1 MESYSHWSFW
11 ALIAIL
17 YSIMHYGKKI
27 IDVLY
32 DISTEIKSLDHNMR
46 NIFYGYN
53 NKNSIEEIN
62 EGISEVSFYVNE
74 INNKIEDPYTPT
86 REPDFI
92 FHQSRK
98 GGSPKQ
104 FEASDE

>member
-1 MESYSHWSFW
+1 MESYSHWEFW

-62 EGISEVSFYVNE
+62 EGISEVSFYINE
-74 INNKIEDPYTPT
+74 INNKIEKPYTPP